1 MCWPLVSWPAGRRA
15 TPSRSRKLRLECI
28 LEVPSAVSYLSRAH
42 VAIETWSLAA
52 GGECTANSGCGPRLG
67 SDAPVEEAER
77 ASDPMIEE
85 IRERMVRE
93 IEQLNRELHV
103 VLPEALRKARELG
116 DLREN
121 GDYQAAIERQQF
133 VQARL
138 NHLRDRLS
146 RISSIDLSK
155 VPRDRV
161 GLGSIVTVLDLET
174 NDREVFELV
183 IPDAM
188 DLDEGHVSV
197 SSPLG
202 RALLDLKVGD
212 EAGVQLPFGT
222 RNLKIEKL
230 QTIHAQLKSKGGES
244 PSKATKPKRRPKATK
259 RAKKKG

>member
-1 MCWPLVSWPAGRRA
+1 
-15 TPSRSRKLRLECI
+15 
-28 LEVPSAVSYLSRAH
+28 
-42 VAIETWSLAA
+42 
-52 GGECTANSGCGPRLG
+52 
-67 SDAPVEEAER
+67 
-77 ASDPMIEE
+77 MIEE

-93 IEQLNRELHV
+93 IEQLNHELHV
-103 VLPEALRKARELG
+103 VLPEALQRARELG

-146 RISSIDLSK
+146 RLSSIDLSK

-174 NDREVFELV
+174 NDREIFELV

-188 DLDEGHVSV
+188 DLDEGHISV

-212 EAGVQLPFGT
+212 ETGVRLPFGT
-222 RNLKIEKL
+222 RRLRIEKL
-230 QTIHAQLKSKGGES
+230 QTIHAQLKTKSEKS
-244 PSKATKPKRRPKATK
+244 PPNAAKPKRRPKAK
-259 RAKKKG
+259 KKAKKKG